1 MEEED
6 QGLSLVFNYEI
17 EQAVSFTVYTEDLR
31 VDGRGCED
39 YRCVEVETD
48 VVSNTS
54 GSARVKLGH
63 TDILVGVK
71 AEMGMPK
78 LEKPNEGYLEFFVDW
93 QTKDVQFNHT
103 KERVLPSDT
112 CSANATPEFEGRG
125 GDDLGTEIAN
135 TLYRIFNNKS
145 SVDLKTLCISPRE
158 HCWVLYVD
166 VLMKAIRELT
176 VNFIERNSLALHVG
190 STKTGGAHH
199 KPRPL
204 TVDTTAAANCD
215 LVCMDHLLECDGNLF
230 DAISIAVKASL
241 FNTRPRTALQAA
253 RNGDSE
259 SSWYVERLLAY
270 SRIPRVRVLEDEEG
284 SKDIELSDDPY
295 DCIRLSVENVPCIVT
310 LCKIGYRHVVDA
322 TLQEEACSL
331 ASLLVSVTSK
341 GVVTC
346 LRKVGKGSLDPE
358 SIFEMMEVRPW
369 FRGWCGDLART
380 PAASCPL
387 GYTMG
392 ILPIHILD
400 FKPGAW
406 RTVGVQQSGND
417 SVVELR
423 ALGTSKRVGKVL
435 HASLQSIL
443 HKEESLG
450 PKRQKVGFLG

>member
-1 MEEED
+1 MASVA
-6 QGLSLVFNYEI
+6 LSEA
-17 EQAVSFTVYTEDLR
+17 EKVYIMHGVQEDLR

-71 AEMGMPK
+71 AEMGTPK
-78 LEKPNEGYLEFFVDW
+78 LEKPNEGYLEFFVD
-93 QTKDVQFNHT
+93 
-103 KERVLPSDT
+103 
-112 CSANATPEFEGRG
+112 CSANATPDFEGRG

-166 VLMKAIRELT
+166 VLVING
-176 VNFIERNSLALHVG
+176 NF
-190 STKTGGAHH
+190 
-199 KPRPL
+199 
-204 TVDTTAAANCD
+204 NC
-215 LVCMDHLLECDGNLF
+215 
-230 DAISIAVKASL
+230 AS
-241 FNTRPRTALQAA
+241 
-253 RNGDSE
+253 
-259 SSWYVERLLAY
+259 V

-310 LCKIGYRHVVDA
+310 LCKIGCRHVVDA

-358 SIFEMMEVRPW
+358 SIFEMME
-369 FRGWCGDLART
+369 
-380 PAASCPL
+380 
-387 GYTMG
+387 
-392 ILPIHILD
+392 
-400 FKPGAW
+400 
-406 RTVGVQQSGND
+406 
-417 SVVELR
+417 
-423 ALGTSKRVGKVL
+423 TSKRVGKVL

>member
-1 MEEED
+1 MSSFGD
-6 QGLSLVFNYEI
+6 P
-17 EQAVSFTVYTEDLR
+17 SFTLQISSPGIQYPYSHSAIARGWGWLFFRQLALPVITAIKLGFPVPARKRRGRPGTAHLGSAGYQAPPPPCLWDNALEDLR

-71 AEMGMPK
+71 AEMGTPK
-78 LEKPNEGYLEFFVDW
+78 LEKPNEGYLEFFVD
-93 QTKDVQFNHT
+93 
-103 KERVLPSDT
+103 

-166 VLMKAIRELT
+166 VL
-176 VNFIERNSLALHVG
+176 
-190 STKTGGAHH
+190 
-199 KPRPL
+199 
-204 TVDTTAAANCD
+204 
-215 LVCMDHLLECDGNLF
+215 LLECGGNLF
-230 DAISIAVKASL
+230 DAISIAVKAAL
-241 FNTRPRTALQAA
+241 FNT
-253 RNGDSE
+253 S
-259 SSWYVERLLAY
+259 
-270 SRIPRVRVLEDEEG
+270 IPRVQVLEDEEG

-346 LRKVGKGSLDPE
+346 MRKVGKGSLDPE
-358 SIFEMMEVRPW
+358 SIFEMMET
-369 FRGWCGDLART
+369 G
-380 PAASCPL
+380 
-387 GYTMG
+387 
-392 ILPIHILD
+392 
-400 FKPGAW
+400 
-406 RTVGVQQSGND
+406 
-417 SVVELR
+417 
-423 ALGTSKRVGKVL
+423 KRVGKVL
-435 HASLQSIL
+435 HASLQSVL

>member
-1 MEEED
+1 MASVA
-6 QGLSLVFNYEI
+6 LSEA
-17 EQAVSFTVYTEDLR
+17 EKVYIVHGVQEDLR

-71 AEMGMPK
+71 AEMGTPK

-93 QTKDVQFNHT
+93 FITRDQA
-103 KERVLPSDT
+103 VLSKNFET
-112 CSANATPEFEGRG
+112 LKKMVSVRNLEESSANATPEFEGRG

-145 SVDLKTLCISPRE
+145 SVDLKSLCISPRE
-158 HCWVLYVD
+158 HCWILYVD
-166 VLMKAIRELT
+166 VL
-176 VNFIERNSLALHVG
+176 
-190 STKTGGAHH
+190 
-199 KPRPL
+199 
-204 TVDTTAAANCD
+204 
-215 LVCMDHLLECDGNLF
+215 LLECGGNLF
-230 DAISIAVKASL
+230 DTISIAVKAAL
-241 FNTRPRTALQAA
+241 FNT
-253 RNGDSE
+253 
-259 SSWYVERLLAY
+259 
-270 SRIPRVRVLEDEEG
+270 RIPRVRVLEDEEG

-346 LRKVGKGSLDPE
+346 MRKVGKGSLDPE
-358 SIFEMMEVRPW
+358 SIFEMMET
-369 FRGWCGDLART
+369 G
-380 PAASCPL
+380 
-387 GYTMG
+387 
-392 ILPIHILD
+392 
-400 FKPGAW
+400 
-406 RTVGVQQSGND
+406 
-417 SVVELR
+417 
-423 ALGTSKRVGKVL
+423 KRVGKVL